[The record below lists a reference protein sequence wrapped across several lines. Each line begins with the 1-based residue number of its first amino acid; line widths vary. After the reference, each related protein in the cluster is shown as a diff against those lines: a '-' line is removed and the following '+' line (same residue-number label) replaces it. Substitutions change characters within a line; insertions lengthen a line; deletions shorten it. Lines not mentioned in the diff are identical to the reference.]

1 MDFSEAI
8 AFSRKFSF
16 CRPRVFK
23 AFVEWGIWDNQTDG
37 YVVILTDLVKTKDSD
52 VKEMYDYIESHHLK
66 LDSFND
72 YFLISTNC

>member
-8 AFSRKFSF
+8 EFLRKFSF

-23 AFVEWGIWDNQTDG
+23 GFVEWGIWDTQTDG
-37 YVVILTDLVKTKDSD
+37 YVILTDLAKTKDSD
-52 VKEMYDYIESHHLK
+52 VKEMYDYIESHNLK
-66 LDSFND
+66 LDSIND